1 MMLTSVPFILIILL
15 TCFVPVAGVTLEE
28 HRIGRMTD
36 SGSFSPSL
44 NFTRD
49 EVVISEIRLA
59 GVAEGDQVRWE
70 FTGPGG
76 MVKSDNQ
83 VLYPGQRF
91 ASARLELGQ
100 LPLGEVA
107 GSWSLAVFLN
117 GVETGTAVFEVRPL
131 TGLAWWG
138 PITGTL
144 LLLAGIMVAGGII
157 VIFLLTWR
165 KKSS

>member
-1 MMLTSVPFILIILL
+1 MMLKAVLIIAMVLL
-15 TCFVPVAGVTLEE
+15 IGCAPVSGVTIEE

-36 SGSFSPSL
+36 SGSFFPSL

-49 EVVISEIRLA
+49 EVVISEVRLA
-59 GVAEGDQVRWE
+59 GVAEGDQIRWE
-70 FTGPGG
+70 FAGPGG
-76 MVKSDNQ
+76 MVQNDSQ
-83 VLYPGQRF
+83 VLYSGQRL
-91 ASARLELGQ
+91 ASSRLELGQ

-117 GVETGTAVFEVRPL
+117 GVETANSVFEVRPL

-144 LLLAGIMVAGGII
+144 LLLAGIIVMGGII
-157 VIFLLTWR
+157 VLFLLTWR